1 MATGTVFD
9 NLLEKTSG
17 EKRFMLL
24 IDKKLLSTV
33 LIEHLM
39 SFDVNF
45 ANFTDF
51 GLSKYNRC
59 DGRSSR
65 YDKTVIVW
73 FFEK

>member
-24 IDKKLLSTV
+24 IDKNCCQQCSLN
-33 LIEHLM
+33 I

-45 ANFTDF
+45 VNFRDF